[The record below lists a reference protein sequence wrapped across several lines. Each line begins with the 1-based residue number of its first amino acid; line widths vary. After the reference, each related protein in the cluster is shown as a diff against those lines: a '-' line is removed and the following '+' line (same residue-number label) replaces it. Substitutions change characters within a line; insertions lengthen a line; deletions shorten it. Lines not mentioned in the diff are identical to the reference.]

1 MSDTLAACPG
11 SNACVQGVCV
21 EPCHGGEFPCPGG
34 YECRP
39 FDNKKYCVPTTC
51 NDVECPPGAS
61 CKNGECTLDNA
72 GGAGNAGG
80 ASSGEGGDSSMTS
93 GGADN
98 GEGGDQGSG
107 TAGKTAGTAA
117 NGTGANGTGT
127 PSADAHGKFGL
138 VTGGGG
144 CACRTVPSKNGHW
157 AALAGLLALA
167 TVLTRRRRRS
177 TRRAA

>member
-1 MSDTLAACPG
+1 
-11 SNACVQGVCV
+11 
-21 EPCHGGEFPCPGG
+21 
-34 YECRP
+34 
-39 FDNKKYCVPTTC
+39 
-51 NDVECPPGAS
+51 
-61 CKNGECTLDNA
+61 
-72 GGAGNAGG
+72 
-80 ASSGEGGDSSMTS
+80 MTN

-107 TAGKTAGTAA
+107 TAGKTSGTAANGTGA

-157 AALAGLLALA
+157 AALAGLLALS